1 MVRQSSLPKP
11 DIGGT
16 MSKGG
21 RIAFVIF
28 LIIVLSASVSFSF
41 NSLSRKTYEF
51 EYTEDY
57 NGTGRNGYVF
67 NGFNGNASITEIRIE
82 HPVEK
87 QNGEWK
93 EAQGDVI
100 AVKQYTINS
109 DEYLQYI
116 YIGKSVEYIEPMAFV
131 YCKALRAFY
140 VDENNPN
147 YCSVNGV
154 LYTKDMK
161 EIVSYPICHCT
172 QLVFDDVRAG
182 GEVVSIGRENVEQ
195 FSISGKFVETDEDA
209 SPLYRSFRDY
219 IKAHYSGDFEYLNTF
234 DGFKDFMKN
243 KVCAPYI
250 GTYYMITSAQG
261 DTYNI
266 ERFWTCDE
274 KYEVPEGIERVA
286 PKAFYKCDRLVSIK
300 LPSTL
305 KEIGDMAFFNCW
317 QTSLITIPDG
327 VEKIGND
334 AFSYCSNM
342 KYAMFIPAS
351 VKSIGHHCFYKCDDN
366 MLFYMGAESE
376 NDIELG
382 GRWQPRSD
390 NSFNAKNKPVWGAQR
405 AQCDEYNNSKY
416 AEDEAAAAQNETEQ
430 PGEQNDTAANGLNKK
445 ALYVLIALFIPCF
458 AFIGL
463 QIVRNVFKDD
473 FLMTAKG
480 RKKLAERKAENERIH
495 QAYINGEFD
504 RQPETSAEEETQED
518 EAVAAEESVTPEEET
533 GEGGENDE

>member
-1 MVRQSSLPKP
+1 MRP
-11 DIGGT
+11 I
-16 MSKGG
+16 
-21 RIAFVIF
+21 
-28 LIIVLSASVSFSF
+28 
-41 NSLSRKTYEF
+41 Y
-51 EYTEDY
+51 
-57 NGTGRNGYVF
+57 RN
-67 NGFNGNASITEIRIE
+67 
-82 HPVEK
+82 
-87 QNGEWK
+87 
-93 EAQGDVI
+93 
-100 AVKQYTINS
+100 
-109 DEYLQYI
+109 L
-116 YIGKSVEYIEPMAFV
+116 
-131 YCKALRAFY
+131 
-140 VDENNPN
+140 
-147 YCSVNGV
+147 
-154 LYTKDMK
+154 LYDN
-161 EIVSYPICHCT
+161 I
-172 QLVFDDVRAG
+172 RAG
-182 GEVVSIGRENVEQ
+182 
-195 FSISGKFVETDEDA
+195 
-209 SPLYRSFRDY
+209 
-219 IKAHYSGDFEYLNTF
+219 
-234 DGFKDFMKN
+234 
-243 KVCAPYI
+243 
-250 GTYYMITSAQG
+250 
-261 DTYNI
+261 
-266 ERFWTCDE
+266 TCDE

-376 NDIELG
+376 NGIELG

-445 ALYVLIALFIPCF
+445 ALYVLIAFFIPCF

-463 QIVRNVFKDD
+463 QIIRNVFKDD

-480 RKKLAERKAENERIH
+480 KKKLAERKAENERIH

-504 RQPETSAEEETQED
+504 RQPETSAEKNGKTKQLRKKI
-518 EAVAAEESVTPEEET
+518 
-533 GEGGENDE
+533 N